1 VTTPR
6 FRSLRARLTQKQ
18 PLHTPIQGIIN
29 AHQRDEEEPNRKQ
42 HLHGEGKAPA
52 VFRPGEFIH
61 WVKVKTPKAPAV
73 KREVGEEWGT
83 KPFCCIVTT
92 ILLSADS
99 RHRGP
104 LKNSIAANIAKLPE
118 FLPIHVDR

>member
-1 VTTPR
+1 
-6 FRSLRARLTQKQ
+6 
-18 PLHTPIQGIIN
+18 
-29 AHQRDEEEPNRKQ
+29 
-42 HLHGEGKAPA
+42 LHGEGKAPA

-92 ILLSADS
+92 ILLSA
-99 RHRGP
+99 
-104 LKNSIAANIAKLPE
+104 ANIAKLPE